1 MNELI
6 KVTVNEEQKQLVSA
20 RELHEYLE
28 VGTHFKDWF
37 PRMCEYG
44 FVEMQDFNP
53 LNFEQVQCEGTR
65 SVMRTLTDYAMSI
78 DMAKEICMLQRTEKG
93 KQARQYFI
101 ELEKAWNNPE
111 MVFARSLQFANQ
123 KMIEYKNKLELM
135 QPMVEAYED
144 LLSTKNN
151 HNMNEVAKLVGLGR
165 NRLFEKLRQNKVLMN
180 SNLPYESYIDRGY
193 FTVREVVIHK
203 ANYDDVKRQTLVTTK
218 GVDWINKKLKE
229 WQ

>member
-6 KVTVNEEQKQLVSA
+6 KVTINEKQEQLVSA
-20 RELHEYLE
+20 RELHEYLG

-44 FVEMQDFNP
+44 FIEGQDFCSNLSESTGGRP
-53 LNFEQVQCEGTR
+53 SVEYQVTIE
-65 SVMRTLTDYAMSI
+65 
-78 DMAKEICMLQRTEKG
+78 MAKQICMLQRNEKG
-93 KQARQYFI
+93 QEARKYFI

-135 QPMVEAYED
+135 QPMVAAYED

-151 HNMNEVAKLVGLGR
+151 HTMNEVAKIVGVGR
-165 NRLFEKLRQNKVLMN
+165 NRLFDKLRENKILMK
-180 SNLPYESYIDRGY
+180 SNLPYESYIEREY
-193 FTVREVVIHK
+193 FTVREVVIHHSD
-203 ANYDDVKRQTLVTTK
+203 YDDVKRQTLVTTK

-229 WQ
+229 W